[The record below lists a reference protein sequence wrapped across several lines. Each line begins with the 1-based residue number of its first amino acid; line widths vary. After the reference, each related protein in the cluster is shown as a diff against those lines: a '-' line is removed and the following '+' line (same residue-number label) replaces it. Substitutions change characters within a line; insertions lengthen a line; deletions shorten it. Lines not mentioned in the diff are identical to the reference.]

1 MIQRIQTVF
10 LLVSLLITGLVLW
23 LPLADITSGDAIY
36 LFDIKGIHLGDEVFY
51 SGLSLVVFLIIIIV
65 LHLVA
70 ILMYRKRIS
79 QIRILVFTIILL
91 LGLFGLFF
99 YFAYMGFDKA
109 TVSFKIAVVFPL
121 VAAILDFLA
130 IRSIGKDEALIRS
143 LNRIR

>member
-23 LPLADITSGDAIY
+23 LPLADITSGNAIY

-91 LGLFGLFF
+91 LGFWTVFLFCI
-99 YFAYMGFDKA
+99 YGF
-109 TVSFKIAVVFPL
+109 
-121 VAAILDFLA
+121 
-130 IRSIGKDEALIRS
+130 
-143 LNRIR
+143 